1 MSSVLQSSILAVLAS
16 VSLAGCPVPLPP
28 GYEGSSRQN
37 VPGMVPVFIK
47 PAETSR
53 EDVMMH
59 LGEPDAV
66 AVDES
71 WISYGSSYGYGGIA
85 LIMAAGGG
93 RWRSCRMG
101 NAIPQI
107 DRSLR
112 CAGIC
117 CAADFRSKGL
127 HGWGYRL
134 RQRRWR
140 LCTLSGHMGKRFA
153 REVRD
158 AGSEIRIR
166 RWNRWS
172 EHDQRS
178 IW

>member
-1 MSSVLQSSILAVLAS
+1 MSSVLRSSILAVLAS

-53 EDVMMH
+53 EDVMMC

-93 RWRSCRMG
+93 AGGVAVWGMRYRRLIVPFDRQGFAVQPIFEAKNCTGGGFALG
-101 NAIPQI
+101 NAGGVSAPCLDIWGSDLPEK
-107 DRSLR
+107 
-112 CAGIC
+112 
-117 CAADFRSKGL
+117 FGL
-127 HGWGYRL
+127 P
-134 RQRRWR
+134 
-140 LCTLSGHMGKRFA
+140 A
-153 REVRD
+153 VRP
-158 AGSEIRIR
+158 
-166 RWNRWS
+166 
-172 EHDQRS
+172 
-178 IW
+178 